1 MHPIY
6 THIKQSLAGIYS
18 DSEASALAKW
28 ILTEVFCLSTI
39 DLYAGKDM
47 NFSTKEYAKLEDILF
62 RLKRYEPLQYILG
75 KTTFCGLP
83 FEVAPGVLIPR
94 PETEELVD
102 WIISDYSEKSGV
114 RLLDIGTGSGCI
126 PITLAR
132 RLKNSKVTSW
142 DVSLEAL
149 AIAERNKRLNDVE
162 ITLAQIDI
170 FDSTLPEIHADVLV
184 SNPPYVTEK
193 ERSDMERNVLD
204 WEPELALFVPDRDPL
219 LFYRRIAEVGCDI
232 LSSGGILYYEINRAY
247 GSETVTLLEQMG
259 YKSVELRKD
268 QFGNDRMVKALR
280 P

>member
-47 NFSTKEYAKLEDILF
+47 NFSTKEYAKLEDILS

-102 WIISDYSEKSGV
+102 WIISDYLEKSEV
-114 RLLDIGTGSGCI
+114 RILDIGTGSGCI

-132 RLKNSKVTSW
+132 SLKNSKVTSW
-142 DVSLEAL
+142 DVSPEAL
-149 AIAERNKRLNDVE
+149 AIAERNKRLNEVE

>member
-47 NFSTKEYAKLEDILF
+47 NFSTKEYAKLEDILS

-102 WIISDYSEKSGV
+102 WIISDYLEKSEV
-114 RLLDIGTGSGCI
+114 RRLDIGTGSGCI

-132 RLKNSKVTSW
+132 SLKNSKVTSW
-142 DVSLEAL
+142 DVSPEAL
-149 AIAERNKRLNDVE
+149 AIAERNKRLNEVE

-204 WEPELALFVPDRDPL
+204 WEPELALFVPDSDPL

>member
-47 NFSTKEYAKLEDILF
+47 NFSTKEYAKLEDILS

-114 RLLDIGTGSGCI
+114 RILDIGTGSGCI

-132 RLKNSKVTSW
+132 RLK
-142 DVSLEAL
+142 
-149 AIAERNKRLNDVE
+149 I
-162 ITLAQIDI
+162 
-170 FDSTLPEIHADVLV
+170 
-184 SNPPYVTEK
+184 
-193 ERSDMERNVLD
+193 
-204 WEPELALFVPDRDPL
+204 
-219 LFYRRIAEVGCDI
+219 
-232 LSSGGILYYEINRAY
+232 
-247 GSETVTLLEQMG
+247 
-259 YKSVELRKD
+259 
-268 QFGNDRMVKALR
+268 VK
-280 P
+280 

>member
-47 NFSTKEYAKLEDILF
+47 NFSTKEYTKLEDILS

-102 WIISDYSEKSGV
+102 WIISDYLEKSEV
-114 RLLDIGTGSGCI
+114 RILDIGTGSGCI

-132 RLKNSKVTSW
+132 RLK
-142 DVSLEAL
+142 
-149 AIAERNKRLNDVE
+149 I
-162 ITLAQIDI
+162 
-170 FDSTLPEIHADVLV
+170 
-184 SNPPYVTEK
+184 
-193 ERSDMERNVLD
+193 
-204 WEPELALFVPDRDPL
+204 
-219 LFYRRIAEVGCDI
+219 
-232 LSSGGILYYEINRAY
+232 
-247 GSETVTLLEQMG
+247 
-259 YKSVELRKD
+259 
-268 QFGNDRMVKALR
+268 VK
-280 P
+280 